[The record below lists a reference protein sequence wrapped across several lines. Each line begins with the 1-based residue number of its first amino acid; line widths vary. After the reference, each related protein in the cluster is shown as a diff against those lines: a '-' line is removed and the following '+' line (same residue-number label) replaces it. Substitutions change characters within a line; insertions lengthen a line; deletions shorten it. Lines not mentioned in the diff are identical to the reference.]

1 MLNLSV
7 LFAELKYSFNCLLF
21 LMKFLL
27 IHFFGWK
34 PFVVNALP
42 FNGLPPSLA
51 YLGAV
56 IFLTR
61 SGMLPGYRS
70 RELVIDSLD
79 SAFTLSELEE
89 IRIGV

>member
-1 MLNLSV
+1 
-7 LFAELKYSFNCLLF
+7 
-21 LMKFLL
+21 MKFLV

-42 FNGLPPSLA
+42 CNGFPPSLA
-51 YLGAV
+51 CLGAV

-61 SGMLPGYRS
+61 SGRLPGYLS

-79 SAFTLSELEE
+79 SALTVIELGE